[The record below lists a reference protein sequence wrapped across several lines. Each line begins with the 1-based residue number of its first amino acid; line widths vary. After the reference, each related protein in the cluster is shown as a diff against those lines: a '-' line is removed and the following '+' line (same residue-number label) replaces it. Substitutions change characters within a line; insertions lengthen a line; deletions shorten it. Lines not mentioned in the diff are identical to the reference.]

1 MNDQLGDRMKAF
13 YEDRFRYKLPCRTH
27 TIIRIDGKAF
37 HSYTKGLVKP
47 FDDQLIS
54 DMNETAKYL
63 CENISGAKFAYVQ
76 SDEISII
83 ITDFD
88 QLNTQAWFDNNLQK
102 MCSVSASL
110 ATEKFNKLRLVN
122 ELKKFYFMNNQEN
135 IVDDIVDT
143 AEKFKTASFDSRV
156 FQISY
161 IHEVIN
167 YFLWRQQDAIRN
179 SVISVAQ
186 ARYSTKE
193 LDKKKV
199 KDMLVMLKNDN
210 DDWNDYPLGRKQG
223 RLIIKENVII
233 NPGTEKET
241 NRRKWVIKDAPNF
254 LEEKQLFI
262 DTIHNTL

>member
-76 SDEISII
+76 SDEISIV

-110 ATEKFNKLRLVN
+110 ATEKFNKLRTIFHF
-122 ELKKFYFMNNQEN
+122 KNQYSG
-135 IVDDIVDT
+135 DDSYDDMIDILSKTPT
-143 AEKFKTASFDSRV
+143 ATFDSRV

-167 YFLWRQQDAIRN
+167 YFMWRQQDAIRN
-179 SVISVAQ
+179 SVSSVAQ

-193 LDKKKV
+193 LNKKKV

-223 RLIIKENVII
+223 RLIIKETVVV
-233 NPGTEKET
+233 NPGTDKAT
-241 NRRKWVIKDAPNF
+241 DRRKWVIKDAPNF
-254 LEEKQLFI
+254 LAEKQLFI
-262 DTIHNTL
+262 NTIQNIF